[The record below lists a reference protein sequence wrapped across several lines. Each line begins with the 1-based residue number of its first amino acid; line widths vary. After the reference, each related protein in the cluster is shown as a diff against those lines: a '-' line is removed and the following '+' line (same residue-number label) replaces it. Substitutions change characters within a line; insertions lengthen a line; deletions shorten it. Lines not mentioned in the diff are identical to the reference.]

1 MIGPGGMGKREMTDL
16 PRIISRLRVAGF
28 SGLVDELSAG
38 PLSQQREYAFRS
50 LQPAKAVMALLYK
63 WMTYRPDVKQRTT
76 LRLDLNT
83 ATLTIIP
90 KGISEKRGR
99 KPNVY

>member
-1 MIGPGGMGKREMTDL
+1 MTDL
-16 PRIISRLRVAGF
+16 SRIMSNISVAGF

-38 PLSQQREYAFRS
+38 PLYSEREYAFRT
-50 LQPAKAVMALLYK
+50 LPAAKAAMALLYK
-63 WMTYRPDVKQRTT
+63 WMRFRPDVKQRTT

-83 ATLTIIP
+83 AILTVIP

-99 KPNVY
+99 RPNVY